1 MKNIEYQIKYSKI
14 KNIYIQ
20 IKKRT
25 SNNKSTK
32 KSKQKRNRK
41 TNRTKSRMD
50 TKKPRKRKTETI
62 KTGTIYQRRI

>member
-1 MKNIEYQIKYSKI
+1 MLEYQIKYSKI

-20 IKKRT
+20 IKDGQ
-25 SNNKSTK
+25 SNNKSTQ

-50 TKKPRKRKTETI
+50 TKKH
-62 KTGTIYQRRI
+62 